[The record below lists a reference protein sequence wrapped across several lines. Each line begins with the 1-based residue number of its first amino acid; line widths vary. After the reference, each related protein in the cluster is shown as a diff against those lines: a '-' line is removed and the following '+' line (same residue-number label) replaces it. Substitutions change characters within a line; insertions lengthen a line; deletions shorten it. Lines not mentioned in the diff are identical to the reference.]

1 MTQKQDLEA
10 LTEIPKAIIN
20 VLQYF
25 DFFNHSLY
33 LEEIHRYLSIKTSQ
47 KEVLKNLEEM
57 YELHLIVNR
66 DDLWALNNKSLDI
79 RIDNLKR
86 NSRLLRISKRMGWL
100 IRKFPFVK
108 GVYLSGSLSK
118 LGANNDDDDIDYFI
132 ITKKN
137 RAWSARLFLTAFK
150 KLFLFNQKR
159 YFCINFFIDE
169 NHLEL
174 NKKNIYT
181 AIESAT
187 LMALYNKGLLGKFY
201 ERNTFIQDYFPN
213 FIPQKAYT
221 FDNRIYLSEIL
232 IPKYQREIYY
242 RLFGTKNHPAN
253 IWGDWIENKAREII
267 TRRMLKNSRG
277 KESDSEISEHTS
289 GFWPNSIQNRVVD
302 NYNEKKLV

>member
-1 MTQKQDLEA
+1 MTQKKDLEA

-57 YELHLIVNR
+57 SELNLIVNR
-66 DDLWALNNKSLDI
+66 DDLWALSNKSLDI
-79 RIDNLKR
+79 RVNNLER

-100 IRKFPFVK
+100 IGKFPFIK

-132 ITKKN
+132 ITKPN
-137 RAWSARLFLTAFK
+137 RVWTTRLILTIFRR
-150 KLFLFNQKR
+150 LFLFNSHK
-159 YFCINFFIDE
+159 YFCANFFIDE
-169 NHLEL
+169 HHLKL

-181 AIESAT
+181 AVESAS
-187 LMALYNKGLLGKFY
+187 LIALTNKGLLGKFI
-201 ERNTFIQDYFPN
+201 EKNPFIQDYFPN
-213 FIPQKAYT
+213 FIPQKADSFNYST
-221 FDNRIYLSEIL
+221 FSRWRVYD
-232 IPKYQREIYY
+232 P
-242 RLFGTKNHPAN
+242 LFGTGDQRINN
-253 IWGDWIENKAREII
+253 FWGDWIENKAREII
-267 TRRMLKNSRG
+267 KKRMLKVHQNKNS
-277 KESDSEISEHTS
+277 DAEIHEHTS
-289 GFWPNSIQNRVVD
+289 GFWPNSVQNRVLE

>member
-1 MTQKQDLEA
+1 LTQKKDLEA

-57 YELHLIVNR
+57 SELNLIVNR
-66 DDLWALNNKSLDI
+66 DDLWALSNKSLDI
-79 RIDNLKR
+79 RVNNLER

-100 IRKFPFVK
+100 IGKFPFIK

-132 ITKKN
+132 ITKPN
-137 RAWSARLFLTAFK
+137 RVWTTRLILTIFRR
-150 KLFLFNQKR
+150 LFLFNSHK
-159 YFCINFFIDE
+159 YFCANFFIDE
-169 NHLEL
+169 HHLKL

-181 AIESAT
+181 AVESAS
-187 LMALYNKGLLGKFY
+187 LIALTNKGLLGKFI
-201 ERNTFIQDYFPN
+201 EKNPFIQDYFPN
-213 FIPQKAYT
+213 FIPQKADSFNYST
-221 FDNRIYLSEIL
+221 FSRWRVYD
-232 IPKYQREIYY
+232 P
-242 RLFGTKNHPAN
+242 LFGTGDQRINN
-253 IWGDWIENKAREII
+253 FWGDWIENKAREII
-267 TRRMLKNSRG
+267 KKRMLKVHQNKNS
-277 KESDSEISEHTS
+277 DAEIHEHTS
-289 GFWPNSIQNRVVD
+289 GFWPNSVQNRVLE

>member
-1 MTQKQDLEA
+1 MPQKQDLEA

-47 KEVLKNLEEM
+47 KEILKNLEEM
-57 YELHLIVNR
+57 YELHLILNR
-66 DDLWALNNKSLDI
+66 DDLWALNNKSLDT
-79 RIDNLKR
+79 RVNNLKR

-118 LGANNDDDDIDYFI
+118 LGANNDDADIDYFI

-150 KLFLFNQKR
+150 KIFLFNQKR

-181 AIESAT
+181 AVESAS
-187 LMALYNKGLLGKFY
+187 LMALHNKGLLGKFY
-201 ERNTFIQDYFPN
+201 EKNPFIQDYFPN

-221 FDNRIYLSEIL
+221 FNYTSFFKSQYDPLY
-232 IPKYQREIYY
+232 
-242 RLFGTKNHPAN
+242 GTTNEVTDDFLGN
-253 IWGDWIENKAREII
+253 WIEKKAQDIFKKR
-267 TRRMLKNSRG
+267 LSVKFNG
-277 KESDSEISEHTS
+277 QNGDSEISDHAS
-289 GFWPNSIQNRVVD
+289 GIWPDSIQNRVLN

>member
-1 MTQKQDLEA
+1 MTQKKDLEA

-57 YELHLIVNR
+57 CELNLIVNR
-66 DDLWALNNKSLDI
+66 DDLWALSNKSLDI
-79 RIDNLKR
+79 RVNNLKR

-118 LGANNDDDDIDYFI
+118 LGANNDDADIDYFI
-132 ITKKN
+132 ITKNN

-150 KLFLFNQKR
+150 RIFLLNNKQ

-181 AIESAT
+181 AVESAS
-187 LMALYNKGLLGKFY
+187 LMALHNKGLLGKFY
-201 ERNTFIQDYFPN
+201 ERNPFIQDCFPN

-221 FDNRIYLSEIL
+221 FDNRISLSEIL
-232 IPKYQREIYY
+232 IPRYQREIYY
-242 RLFGTKNHPAN
+242 RLAGTKRITVNFLGN
-253 IWGDWIENKAREII
+253 WIEKKAQDIFK
-267 TRRMLKNSRG
+267 KNFYKNFPGENSN
-277 KESDSEISEHTS
+277 SEISEHTS
-289 GFWPNSIQNRVVD
+289 GFWPNSIQNRVLE
-302 NYNEKKLV
+302 NYNKKKLV